1 MVYVK
6 EKMQFWKCSCREE
19 RNSTQ
24 NKNGLIEELYSII
37 NLSEFKWIN

>member
-1 MVYVK
+1 MLKKKCNFENALV
-6 EKMQFWKCSCREE
+6 EKSETQ
-19 RNSTQ
+19 Q